1 MRSRTS
7 REFSS
12 SRPSSVWRVSVAE
25 REESRKV
32 VMWEAMV
39 VRNVEMSAPA
49 EVEVEEGEEE
59 EEEDEGSEGDE
70 GDSWDKSQET
80 RSRSCGL
87 YRWLKVSHAFCTE
100 CVLTILFVPRVR
112 IRRPNL

>member
-12 SRPSSVWRVSVAE
+12 SRPSSVWRVSLAE

-49 EVEVEEGEEE
+49 EVEMEE
-59 EEEDEGSEGDE
+59 EEEDNGSEGDK

-87 YRWLKVSHAFCTE
+87 YRWLNVSHAFCTE